1 MSKVALKKYVEE
13 NLEFNLE
20 YYLNYI
26 GHEFALNWIDK
37 EVVKSKVTAH
47 QLITTKNQ
55 LQTVQ
60 NKT

>member
-47 QLITTKNQ
+47 QLITIK
-55 LQTVQ
+55 
-60 NKT
+60 KI